1 MLYEVPIDREKPELV
16 LDSHA
21 APAPVDELP
30 VVARLVVEIR
40 SDGRRTVARGA
51 MEDVASGQTVGVE
64 ARGDSPLQL
73 AMAMARGIFRGPAF
87 ARTAAR
93 GLLRPFKRR

>member
-1 MLYEVPIDREKPELV
+1 MSQVPT
-16 LDSHA
+16 
-21 APAPVDELP
+21 PVDELP

-51 MEDVASGQTVGVE
+51 MEDVASGQTVAVE
-64 ARGDSPLQL
+64 GRADSPLQL
-73 AMAMARGIFRGPAF
+73 AAALARSIFRGPAF

-93 GLLRPFKRR
+93 GLLRPFKGKRR

>member
-1 MLYEVPIDREKPELV
+1 MLQVVSDDRPKPELV
-16 LDSHA
+16 RDASEVPQQA
-21 APAPVDELP
+21 EDLP
-30 VVARLVVEIR
+30 VVARMVVEIR

-51 MEDVASGQTVGVE
+51 MEDVAGGQKVAIE

-73 AMAMARGIFRGPAF
+73 AMALARSIFRGPAF

-93 GLLRPFKRR
+93 GLLRPFKKR